1 MYLGFSEKLQMLR
14 KEKGLSQEQLAEL
27 LCVSRQSISKWE
39 SGQTYPEI
47 NKLIILSDLFNITLD
62 DLLRDKKIDSIHSEY
77 DNKQEEV
84 EDEFYEDNEDE
95 DEDDDGWLTYGCMMI
110 GSAIGYVTGDFMW
123 MTAGCF
129 LGLGVTE
136 IIKGIKRKI

>member
-1 MYLGFSEKLQMLR
+1 MLR

-27 LCVSRQSISKWE
+27 LSVSRQSISKWE

-62 DLLRDKKIDSIHSEY
+62 DLLKDKNTDCTDSVYNKSEKV
-77 DNKQEEV
+77 DNDEEV
-84 EDEFYEDNEDE
+84 EDDHDE
-95 DEDDDGWLTYGCMMI
+95 WLTFGCMMI
-110 GSAIGYVTGDFMW
+110 GSAIGYVTGNFMW